1 MKPVIRSAS
10 SEDLNAVQPLA
21 EALHHLHRLQRPD
34 LFPEFDAGSFR
45 HQFLAA
51 LCRTDAQIFL
61 AVSEEKQ
68 LLGYCSAC
76 FRLRTYPGL
85 PASRILSVEELFVL
99 PGFRREGIGSALFR
113 HALDWGRQLG
123 ARSAELTVWGFNR
136 EAEDFYH
143 RFGMAVRSSMLELPL
158 DL

>member
-1 MKPVIRSAS
+1 MKAFIRSAATK
-10 SEDLNAVQPLA
+10 DLEAVLPLA

-34 LFPEFDAGSFR
+34 IFPEFDQGSFH

-51 LCRTDAQIFL
+51 ICRTDTQIFL
-61 AVSEEKQ
+61 AVSEEEQ

-76 FRLRTYPGL
+76 SRLRTYPGL

-99 PGFRREGIGSALFR
+99 PDFRREGIGSALFCR
-113 HALDWGRQLG
+113 ALDWGRQLG

-136 EAEDFYH
+136 EAENFYH